1 MVPMCAGITLTSD
14 PEGRAAMG
22 GSSGGCAAFT
32 MAWCRPDLFRRVL
45 TYSGKYAPC
54 SVQSIGLDRE
64 AISQNECFT
73 LLRGRIPKSAH
84 SVVAITLTSL
94 TR

>member
-54 SVQSIGLDRE
+54 SADRE
-64 AISQNECFT
+64 AISQDLCFT